1 MARWVMQ
8 YYFMFEQDMDVRRTT
23 YNIIIVID
31 IILNDVTVYNYA
43 VPVNKQ

>member
-1 MARWVMQ
+1 MQ
-8 YYFMFEQDMDVRRTT
+8 YYFVFKRDVDVRRTT
-23 YNIIIVID
+23 YNIIAID